1 MRRPVD
7 APLTQDFGSGATAGV
22 VANSNPNSGMGYYVY
37 LYGNYQP
44 DGHTGQ
50 DYGAASGSPVYAV
63 TFGTVLHVGRLSGT
77 YADNPWW
84 LLPSFFGYGYVV
96 DHGAFIGIYG
106 HCLDGGS
113 RVAVGQRVNEGQVL
127 GPSGSTGASV
137 NPHLHFEILR
147 DGYVLNSRYFGRS
160 NPEDLFKGSIE
171 YAGQTT
177 TPQEDELSA
186 AEVKEIKDHIN
197 ALLLSGYDWGG
208 RKDNPGLIPHVLE
221 NQRLINVGLAENRKN
236 FEALPTRVWWGTVVK
251 RDGQEVAVI
260 QDIATTG
267 TEVRGQGEVLVE
279 ISESVSPEAL
289 AALVP
294 EAQAEAF
301 IDALRTRLEKK
312 EDQSN
317 G

>member
-7 APLTQDFGSGATAGV
+7 APLTQNFGDGATAGV
-22 VANSNPNSGMGYYVY
+22 AANSDPNSGMGYYVW

-50 DYGAASGSPVYAV
+50 DYGARSGSPVYAV
-63 TFGTVLHVGRLSGT
+63 TSGTVLHVGRLSGT

-84 LLPSFFGYGYVV
+84 LLPSFFGFGYVV

-106 HCLDGGS
+106 HCLDGGAKVS
-113 RVAVGQRVNEGQVL
+113 KGQWVTEGQVL

-160 NPEDLFKGSIE
+160 DPEDLFAGATIE
-171 YAGQTT
+171 STGTT
-177 TPQEDELSA
+177 TPIQEDELSA

-197 ALLLSGYDWGG
+197 GLLLGPYAWGE
-208 RKDNPGLIPHVLE
+208 RTDNPGLIPHVIE
-221 NQRLINVGLAENRKN
+221 NQRLINVGLAENRAA
-236 FEALPTRVWWGTVVK
+236 FAALPTRVWWGTTVK
-251 RDGQEVAVI
+251 RDGKEIAVI
-260 QDIATTG
+260 QDLANVR
-267 TEVRGQGEVLVE
+267 TEQLGQGEVLVE
-279 ISESVSPEAL
+279 ISENVSPEAL
-289 AALVP
+289 AALIP

-301 IDALRTRLEKK
+301 LDALRDRLTPK
-312 EDQSN
+312 ES
-317 G
+317 